1 MIEGLGGISAP
12 LPLRGADMER
22 AAPAAPAKG
31 AGTADF
37 AEALKEAA
45 GKAVQTV
52 QESEKVAIDA
62 LQGKADIQQVVDS
75 VMAAER
81 TLSAAL
87 AIRNKLVSAW
97 QEISRMQI

>member
-1 MIEGLGGISAP
+1 MIEGLGGIAP
-12 LPLRGADMER
+12 VRGAGMER
-22 AAPAAPAKG
+22 AGAAAPAKA
-31 AGTADF
+31 AGGADF

-52 QESEKVAIDA
+52 QESEAVAIDA
-62 LQGKADIQQVVDS
+62 LQGKADIQQVVDK